1 MGRTALTCDMT
12 CDETTGMSRS
22 QFPLVDRLVG
32 GDLEQRIT
40 AWRAEGVSFSEIAFR
55 LREQHE
61 INVTAETVRRWVSQ
75 FAVDTEPAA

>member
-32 GDLEQRIT
+32 GDLEQR
-40 AWRAEGVSFSEIAFR
+40 SEIAVR